1 MSGSRKKG
9 FCKDTFTTL
18 LASLKKILKQVE
30 YESARRKNILMKK
43 QEKEMRKAL
52 HFLYVHLPQGT
63 QGNSIYSREALVEV
77 MEGK

>member
-1 MSGSRKKG
+1 MVPLTNG
-9 FCKDTFTTL
+9 CKIHRHYYST
-18 LASLKKILKQVE
+18 KILKQVE